1 MKWLPILEIRF
12 ESNFVNFF
20 LGLTEYDSSPMSAT
34 IQVYKISDN
43 RIPMII
49 RTIQGQML
57 HGLGGTYLRIL
68 DQIHK
73 FTIRR
78 EILPG
83 EVEHPR
89 RDCCRKQQIL
99 GFLRSMLFYIF
110 EHFLDVLLKPLLQ
123 HLICLIKASYL
134 QLRQVDNTPL
144 KQVQQSPRS

>member
-49 RTIQGQML
+49 RTVQGQML

-68 DQIHK
+68 D
-73 FTIRR
+73 
-78 EILPG
+78 
-83 EVEHPR
+83 
-89 RDCCRKQQIL
+89 
-99 GFLRSMLFYIF
+99 
-110 EHFLDVLLKPLLQ
+110 
-123 HLICLIKASYL
+123 
-134 QLRQVDNTPL
+134 
-144 KQVQQSPRS
+144 